1 MMTKIVLN
9 TWRKEALIEVYT
21 HQDRSGKVF
30 STDSNTW
37 RILHQRILNLT
48 QELLDLQVIQEH
60 KEKESK
66 YVR

>member
-1 MMTKIVLN
+1 MMTKRVLN
-9 TWRKEALIEVYT
+9 TWRKEALIEVYI

-30 STDSNTW
+30 TTDSNTW